1 MVKLNLPVYLYRQKM
16 KFIKLLKWIKM
27 TFMKGEK
34 QMHYDKKLSE
44 NNRGFTLL
52 ELIVT
57 VVILALVT
65 APFLSS
71 FVSASRTNVKSK
83 RIQEA
88 NELSQYIIEQ
98 FKASS
103 ITQLISEY
111 GLTAEYDDPPANE
124 ELKQYTAELT
134 GTNLTTLTTGF
145 SEKYSAKITMKPS
158 SSSVNGDV
166 TPIIDKLDK
175 DTCAVFAQNI
185 YSYDSTYA
193 GSGADK
199 RDINVDISYV
209 PANAPKPYTVTLTV
223 TYRTAMGGVIAQKT
237 MSSLTFEKIPVIYII
252 YTPFYKKNGVGIL
265 SSTTDKIVIDNNLAT
280 SAYEVDSN
288 GKISNR
294 LETYIIQQES
304 LGGSVSPTNVQI
316 NENGFFPANCTAV
329 DQLEL
334 GLTSLLG
341 TTIYTNI
348 GTGSTQDVNGIV
360 KLDEINSLYDL
371 EVEISYAGE
380 HISTFDATKITVN

>member
-1 MVKLNLPVYLYRQKM
+1 
-16 KFIKLLKWIKM
+16 
-27 TFMKGEK
+27 MKGEK

-71 FVSASRTNVKSK
+71 FASASKTNVKSK

-103 ITQLISEY
+103 MTQLISDY
-111 GLTAEYDDPPANE
+111 GLTAEYDGSSTN
-124 ELKQYTAELT
+124 ELKQYSADIT
-134 GTNLTTLTTGF
+134 GTNLTSLTSSAF
-145 SEKYSAKITMKPS
+145 SGKYNAKITMKPS
-158 SSSVNGDV
+158 SSNVNGDV

-193 GSGADK
+193 GSGAVK
-199 RDINVDISYV
+199 RDITVDISYV

-223 TYRTAMGGVIAQKT
+223 TYRTAMEGLVAQKT
-237 MSSLTFEKIPVIYII
+237 VSSLTFEKIPAVYII
-252 YTPFYKKNGVGIL
+252 YTPFYTNNGVGI
-265 SSTTDKIVIDNNLAT
+265 SSSINDKIVIDNNL
-280 SAYEVDSN
+280 SENNYEQDSN
-288 GKISNR
+288 GEILNR
-294 LETYIIQQES
+294 VKSYIIQQKS
-304 LGGSVSPTNVQI
+304 LGGYVSQTNVKI
-316 NENGFFPANCTAV
+316 NENNFFPANNTTIE
-329 DQLEL
+329 QLVL
-334 GLTSLLG
+334 GSTSLLG

-348 GTGSTQDVNGIV
+348 GTGTTQDINGIV
-360 KLDEINSLYDL
+360 RLDKVNSLYDL

-380 HISTFDATKITVN
+380 HISTFNATKITVD

>member
-1 MVKLNLPVYLYRQKM
+1 
-16 KFIKLLKWIKM
+16 M

-103 ITQLISEY
+103 ITQLISQY

-124 ELKQYTAELT
+124 KLKQYTAELT

-145 SEKYSAKITMKPS
+145 SEKYNAKITMKPS
-158 SSSVNGDV
+158 SSSVNDDV

-223 TYRTAMGGVIAQKT
+223 TYRTAMGGVVAQKT

-294 LETYIIQQES
+294 LETYIIQQKS

>member
-1 MVKLNLPVYLYRQKM
+1 MY
-16 KFIKLLKWIKM
+16 
-27 TFMKGEK
+27 
-34 QMHYDKKLSE
+34 YDKKLSK

-52 ELIVT
+52 ELLVT

-103 ITQLISEY
+103 ITQLISDY
-111 GLTAEYDDPPANE
+111 SLTAEYDDPPTNE
-124 ELKQYTAELT
+124 KLKQYSTEVT
-134 GTNLTTLTTGF
+134 GTSLPAGF
-145 SEKYSAKITMKPS
+145 SENYNAKITMKPS
-158 SSSVNGDV
+158 SSSVNDDV

-193 GSGADK
+193 GSGASK
-199 RDINVDISYV
+199 RNIKVDISYV
-209 PANAPKPYTVTLTV
+209 PANNPKPYTVTLTV
-223 TYRTAMGGVIAQKT
+223 TYRTAMDGLVAEKT
-237 MSSLTFEKIPVIYII
+237 ISSLTFEKIPVIYII
-252 YTPFYKKNGVGIL
+252 YTPFYKQNGVGIL
-265 SSTTDKIVIDNNLAT
+265 SSTADKIVIDNNL
-280 SAYEVDSN
+280 SVSHYDVDSN
-288 GKISNR
+288 GKILNR

-304 LGGSVSPTNVQI
+304 LGGCVSQANVQI
-316 NENGFFPANCTAV
+316 NENNFFPANHTAV
-329 DQLEL
+329 DQLVL
-334 GLTSLLG
+334 GLTSLSG

-348 GTGSTQDVNGIV
+348 GTGTSQDVNGIV
-360 KLDEINSLYDL
+360 KLDKINSLYDL
-371 EVEISYAGE
+371 EVEISYAGQ
-380 HISTFDATKITVN
+380 HISTFNATKITVN